1 MQPDQRLYRGTR
13 IPAAIEGLAV
23 EGCRQS
29 GEAPHGGVDAA
40 LPPCSRTLLFRKR
53 FSLTMHAVERGMWL
67 QLRPPR
73 ASARAGGGTRRGKGQ
88 DPEGRAAG
96 EGSMLPVAMSCLTA
110 PVRHG
115 SPPLCR
121 ISAPSEV

>member
-53 FSLTMHAVERGMWL
+53 FSLTMHTVECGYNWVR
-67 QLRPPR
+67 RVPVR
-73 ASARAGGGTRRGKGQ
+73 VRARALEGERTRAPRVL
-88 DPEGRAAG
+88 GRWRRFNVARSDVVPYRPSATWIAAAVPDI
-96 EGSMLPVAMSCLTA
+96 SPV
-110 PVRHG
+110 
-115 SPPLCR
+115 
-121 ISAPSEV
+121 